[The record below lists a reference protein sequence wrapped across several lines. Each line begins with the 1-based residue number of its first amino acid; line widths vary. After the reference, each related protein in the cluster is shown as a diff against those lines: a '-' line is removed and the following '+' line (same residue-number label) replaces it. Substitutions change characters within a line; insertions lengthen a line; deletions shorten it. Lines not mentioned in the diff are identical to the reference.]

1 MREDK
6 YKARGINRKKQLT
19 RRIRILVLL
28 LSTVGVIGITY
39 LFICLS
45 FIMNNYSKMINE
57 DYKDIQYMNDLHQ
70 DLYRHQTVV
79 LEHMT
84 VSSKDRKEEL
94 EEKAAELESNMEETL
109 RLFGEDAKGREYESY
124 YDGINSGIVGYF
136 KNVDLIF
143 DFSEQNSI
151 ETANYYMETTLKDY
165 IEKVDEDAAKLNQ
178 MIKLDLEVARVDLSN
193 GIALIRYSAI
203 VLLLILMAGAVIGM
217 VVCFSISEEMVNV
230 DSITGIA
237 NYDKFLEYGEKQF
250 KKGDLSKYVLISTNI
265 KSFKYINQQL
275 GSEYG
280 DVVLK
285 EYARNIKEF
294 LQKGEFV
301 ARQNSDNFIVLLG
314 KNRVH
319 DFLDMIALIIVR
331 MSTRDGLKPIL
342 IESRCGLYEIE
353 EGVSVQEAI
362 DSVTVAIKE
371 TRNTGAADYI
381 WFTTKMQDRELAAKK
396 TLAMFQK
403 ALKDGDFKVYYQP
416 KVDLTTHELCGCE
429 ALVRWERDGAI
440 VPPMDFIP
448 VLEEEGQIVDLD
460 YYVFERVCKDISAW
474 IEKGICPVRV
484 SSNFSKLHLGN
495 ESFAE
500 DVLEIVR
507 KYNVDTQYLEVELTE
522 SSGYDD
528 FEAMNRFVNRM
539 RQEKI
544 FTAIDDFGTG
554 YSSLSMLKDLDID
567 VVKLDKSFLK
577 GIAADDE
584 KNEKMVENIIH
595 MINDLN
601 HSVICEGVETEKEA
615 EFLRSVDCFT
625 AQGYLYD
632 RPLPHEEFEKR
643 LMNPHYNLTAKEN
656 TK

>member
-1 MREDK
+1 MREDLH
-6 YKARGINRKKQLT
+6 KARGINRKKQLT
-19 RRIRILVLL
+19 RRIRLLVVLL
-28 LSTVGVIGITY
+28 SAVGVIGITY

-45 FIMNNYSKMINE
+45 FIMDHYSRMINE
-57 DYKDIQYMNDLHQ
+57 DYKNIQYMNDLHQ
-70 DLYRHQTVV
+70 DLYQHQTIV

-84 VSSKDRKEEL
+84 VSSEDKQKEL
-94 EEKAAELESNMEETL
+94 EENASALESNMEETL
-109 RLFGEDAKGREYESY
+109 RLFGENVRGEEYESY
-124 YDGINSGIVGYF
+124 YHGIYSGIVGYF
-136 KNVDLIF
+136 KNVDSIF
-143 DFSEQNSI
+143 DFSEQDSV
-151 ETANYYMETTLKDY
+151 ETAHFYMESTLKDY
-165 IEKVDEDAAKLNQ
+165 IADVDENTAKLNDI
-178 MIKLDLEVARVDLSN
+178 IKMDMEVARTDLTN
-193 GIALIRYSAI
+193 GISMIRYSAI
-203 VLLLILMAGAVIGM
+203 VLLVILVAGAIIGM
-217 VVCFSISEEMVNV
+217 LVCFSISEEMVNV

-237 NYDKFLEYGEKQF
+237 NYDKLLEYGEKQL
-250 KKGDLSKYVLISTNI
+250 KKGNLSKFVLISTNI

-280 DVVLK
+280 DIVLK

-294 LQKGEFV
+294 LVKDEFV
-301 ARQNSDNFIVLLG
+301 ARQNSDNFMVLLG
-314 KNRVH
+314 KNRVQE
-319 DFLDMIALIIVR
+319 FLDMIALIIVR

-353 EGVSVQEAI
+353 EGIGIQEAI
-362 DSVTVAIKE
+362 DNVTVAVKE

-403 ALKDGDFKVYYQP
+403 ALKDGDFKVFYQP
-416 KVDLTTHELCGCE
+416 KVDLTTHVLCGCE
-429 ALVRWERDGAI
+429 ALVRWVRDGAI

-460 YYVFERVCKDISAW
+460 YYVFEQVCKDISSW
-474 IEKGICPVRV
+474 IERGITPVRV

-500 DVLEIVR
+500 DVLEIVH
-507 KYNVDTQYLEVELTE
+507 KYQVDTRYLEVELTE

-528 FEAMNRFVNRM
+528 FDAMTRFVRRM

-577 GIAADDE
+577 GIEVDDK

-595 MINDLN
+595 MIKDLN
-601 HSVICEGVETEKEA
+601 RSVICEGVETEKEA
-615 EFLRSVDCFT
+615 DFLRSVDCFT

-632 RPLPHEEFEKR
+632 RPLPLEEFEKR
-643 LMNPHYNLTAKEN
+643 LIQPHYKLTASGN
-656 TK
+656 TN